1 MLLNRTERALMNN
14 PVRAAVQRH
23 LEVRWLKEL
32 GGPMQG
38 GIALEV
44 GCGRGALRQRRTGIC
59 G

>member
-1 MLLNRTERALMNN
+1 MNN